1 MSGDATEIAIWSFIN
16 GLGWLWWGPVAG
28 LSGCCLWALYKL
40 PGARSALGKISRVSL
55 FFALLL
61 FFLSP
66 FNTAFGPLAMP
77 FLMFGL
83 WGFLHR
89 RYVQLDIEGSIPK
102 ARGASMREKVA
113 TILVEPPS
121 PKR

>member
-1 MSGDATEIAIWSFIN
+1 MSGDATEIAIWNFIN
-16 GLGWLWWGPVAG
+16 GLGWLWWAPVAG

-40 PGARSALGKISRVSL
+40 PGAKTILGKIARVSL

-61 FFLSP
+61 YFLSP

-89 RYVQLDIEGSIPK
+89 QYIRLDAEGKIPR
-102 ARGASMREKVA
+102 AHGSSLGEKVA
-113 TILVEPPS
+113 TILTERPS
-121 PKR
+121 TER

>member
-1 MSGDATEIAIWSFIN
+1 MTGDATEIAIWAFIN
-16 GLGWLWWGPVAG
+16 RMGWFWWIPVAG
-28 LSGCCLWALYKL
+28 LAGCSLWALYKL
-40 PGARSALGKISRVSL
+40 PGAKTILGKAARMSL

-61 FFLSP
+61 FTLSP

-89 RYVQLDIEGSIPK
+89 RFIRLSEEGKISK
-102 ARGASMREKVA
+102 SHGSSVGERVA
-113 TILVEPPS
+113 TLLTERPA
-121 PKR
+121 PKH